1 MKSKKIAA
9 AAIVTLLTVPSVF
22 ATVYGTENVSIWNK
36 ADEIADDSVSYVA
49 TSRDITLE
57 SLDEEGNVI
66 KTDMAAIS
74 AIPANY
80 GSRILRTIAG
90 ESDAVAFTDNF
101 YDGSIITPFN
111 DNLYDLDAK
120 YLRDEVVNGVA
131 TKVYEASI
139 ALDKNLFFFSDPYK
153 ESGDIIGY
161 DFDEKETND
170 DLVVTIWLDA
180 STGALVKQ
188 ENNYTYNV
196 GLSNSKVSFKQTVL
210 YGTAETSDGL
220 VSLPSSVTT
229 SGIVDENTKSPSI
242 YNRVNFLITDLL
254 DGYVDTENYK
264 HGF

>member
-1 MKSKKIAA
+1 MKSKKLAA

-36 ADEIADDSVSYVA
+36 ADEIADNSVSYVA

-57 SLDEEGNVI
+57 SLDEAGNVI
-66 KTDMAAIS
+66 KTDVASIS
-74 AIPANY
+74 ATPANY

-111 DNLYDLDAK
+111 DDLYDLDAT
-120 YLRDEVVNGVA
+120 YLRDEVVNGTD
-131 TKVYEASI
+131 TKVYEVSI

-161 DFDEKETND
+161 DFDEDETND
-170 DLVVTIWLDA
+170 DLVVTLWLDA

-196 GLSNSKVSFKQTVL
+196 GISSSKVNFKQTVL
-210 YGTAETSDGL
+210 YSSFETKDGL
-220 VSLPSSVTT
+220 VSLPVSITT
-229 SGIVDENTKSPSI
+229 SGIVDESTKAPSI
-242 YNRVNFLITDLL
+242 YNRVSFLITDLL